1 MSTSSIAFQKKG
13 GRFLFQVPE
22 AWQEGLCEHA
32 QGEEFLP
39 LAEGLA
45 SFLPAAEEGII
56 REAILLILLMLL
68 AQAEGH
74 TGLPLG
80 FEEGSLLSRLAAEF
94 KADPS
99 ELAALA
105 KSDALISLRGGPG
118 SSMPLIL
125 DGNTLYAQ
133 RLHQAEVHLAQAIR
147 ARALRIQTSNS
158 GQEAG
163 LGPDL
168 EPEVRSSLVFDNG
181 GETRKIHELNKE
193 QVQAV
198 RMALQARL
206 TLVTGGPGTG
216 KTSIIV
222 AILREALRR
231 GMDLHRVA
239 LAAPTGK
246 AANRMFGSIQEALGA
261 LVEMKDVDKPLLT
274 PALSPS
280 TLHRLLS
287 YQPSANKFRQDQDN
301 PLDVDLVIVDESSM
315 VDLILMERLLRAIP
329 PEAKLVLLGDAQ
341 QLPSVEAGCVFKDLV
356 DALTKSKV
364 QLEKSF
370 RMDHEEGQA
379 VYQAALKMSKE
390 PPGDLFAEPHP
401 LLPHVQGDDSP
412 KVDYLEGKG
421 REVGTFLLDW
431 FQREV
436 ECTSTPDKFLR
447 RIRQVHRENQGVWD
461 PDDVNRLKY
470 LFDHYRQTRI
480 LCPLKEVAGLRG
492 ATGINEF
499 LHKEASRTRDRGL
512 NRTLAISLGEPVM
525 MTRNDYRRW
534 IFNGD
539 QGLILMVAR
548 DGGHPRLEAVFPSP
562 EGGFKAHA
570 ISPIL
575 PYLELA
581 YAMTVHKSQGS
592 EFDRVVIVLPE
603 QDSEFVTREILYTA
617 LTRAKQAVTIVG
629 SEDAIR
635 KASIRTQGRYSE
647 LQVRL
652 MN

>member
-1 MSTSSIAFQKKG
+1 MLPG
-13 GRFLFQVPE
+13 LRQVH
-22 AWQEGLCEHA
+22 W
-32 QGEEFLP
+32 
-39 LAEGLA
+39 
-45 SFLPAAEEGII
+45 
-56 REAILLILLMLL
+56 
-68 AQAEGH
+68 
-74 TGLPLG
+74 
-80 FEEGSLLSRLAAEF
+80 
-94 KADPS
+94 
-99 ELAALA
+99 
-105 KSDALISLRGGPG
+105 
-118 SSMPLIL
+118 
-125 DGNTLYAQ
+125 
-133 RLHQAEVHLAQAIR
+133 
-147 ARALRIQTSNS
+147 
-158 GQEAG
+158 
-163 LGPDL
+163 
-168 EPEVRSSLVFDNG
+168 
-181 GETRKIHELNKE
+181 
-193 QVQAV
+193 
-198 RMALQARL
+198 
-206 TLVTGGPGTG
+206 
-216 KTSIIV
+216 
-222 AILREALRR
+222 
-231 GMDLHRVA
+231 
-239 LAAPTGK
+239 
-246 AANRMFGSIQEALGA
+246 
-261 LVEMKDVDKPLLT
+261 
-274 PALSPS
+274 
-280 TLHRLLS
+280 
-287 YQPSANKFRQDQDN
+287 
-301 PLDVDLVIVDESSM
+301 DLVIVDESSM